1 MYIFL
6 GVLNNTCNYGGILM
20 NRKLQAALL
29 AIGATTM
36 FTSAMANGVA
46 SEGKLLIL
54 EAGATYSHAF
64 YKGSVTTS
72 ESVTPVTPNGFSI
85 NPNNFFP
92 NNFWGGYVGAS
103 LYLPGWLLN
112 TRYDMYGSKSKSNDE
127 ALTHISLAPVHLSFS
142 VDKVWGCITEFSYGV
157 GAGAVIES
165 VNKGE
170 ADIDLTSDN
179 PASESIQGQTR
190 IDPLIEGFLMYQFT
204 NNVGIK
210 FNLAYQIPVNN
221 KIGNGDLN
229 LNLGLNYAIP
239 V

>member
-1 MYIFL
+1 MYK
-6 GVLNNTCNYGGILM
+6 
-20 NRKLQAALL
+20 KLQAVLL
-29 AIGATTM
+29 AISATTM
-36 FTSAMANGVA
+36 FTNAMAYA
-46 SEGKLLIL
+46 RAPESKLLIL

-64 YKGSVTTS
+64 YKGSVTTA
-72 ESVTPVTPNGFSI
+72 ESITSVTPNGFSI
-85 NPNNFFP
+85 NPKDFFP
-92 NNFWGGYVGAS
+92 NNFWGGYIGAS

-112 TRYDMYGSKSKSNDE
+112 TRYDMYASKSKTNDE

-142 VDKVWGCITEFSYGV
+142 VDKVWGCITEFSYGI
-157 GAGAVIES
+157 GGGAVIES
-165 VNKGE
+165 INKGE
-170 ADIDLTSDN
+170 ADVELTSDN
-179 PASESIQGQTR
+179 PGSESIQGQTR